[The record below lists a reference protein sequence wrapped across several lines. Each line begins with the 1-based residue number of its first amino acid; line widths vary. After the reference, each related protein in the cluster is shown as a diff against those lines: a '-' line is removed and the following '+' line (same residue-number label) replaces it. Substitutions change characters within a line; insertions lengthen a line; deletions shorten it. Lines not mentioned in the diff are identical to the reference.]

1 MSRQSFSYD
10 DLIGNAGRNFFRHL
24 DNSIAQIFREN
35 GSEEQITFVTAYNR
49 FSEYVAGRSL
59 DARVGDNP
67 DARQRL
73 SDLLMALGAMQA
85 RYSGQIQDWWP
96 GFYLG
101 GGILEALR
109 FQQDQEVILSWDV
122 FQASLRAQRGTVDHA
137 AEAEVDEVVAGLEQA
152 LQLVQVGNERGF
164 VAVNL
169 GAGVE
174 VVPGVAADAGQDGD
188 QYDTSDSEEE
198 SEIDPC

>member
-10 DLIGNAGRNFFRHL
+10 DMIGNSGRNFFRHL

-85 RYSGQIQDWWP
+85 RYSGQIQDGWP

-109 FQQDQEVILSWDV
+109 VQQDQEVILSWDV

-174 VVPGVAADAGQDGD
+174 VVPGVAADAGQEGD
-188 QYDTSDSEEE
+188 QSDTSDSEDE

>member
-1 MSRQSFSYD
+1 M
-10 DLIGNAGRNFFRHL
+10 
-24 DNSIAQIFREN
+24 
-35 GSEEQITFVTAYNR
+35 
-49 FSEYVAGRSL
+49 
-59 DARVGDNP
+59 
-67 DARQRL
+67 
-73 SDLLMALGAMQA
+73 
-85 RYSGQIQDWWP
+85 
-96 GFYLG
+96 
-101 GGILEALR
+101 
-109 FQQDQEVILSWDV
+109 ILSWDV

-174 VVPGVAADAGQDGD
+174 VVPGVAADAGQEHD
-188 QYDTSDSEEE
+188 QSDTSDSEEE